1 MTNPSSPIHRL
12 TELCSTLREIEEA
25 AAEKMNLAIAV
36 IKTRNEAGEDI
47 APLVRIL
54 GTSRQTYYTRSKKI
68 TIEHLPAETPTLEQL
83 AEDLKELKS
92 KIKWYETRRDAL
104 LSPALKQTSWKDV
117 ISVTGLSSR
126 AITYR
131 KQDPEGSAEEE

>member
-1 MTNPSSPIHRL
+1 MTTPSSPIHRL

-25 AAEKMNLAIAV
+25 AAEKMTLAIAV
-36 IKTRNEAGEDI
+36 IKKRNEAGEDI

-68 TIEHLPAETPTLEQL
+68 SMEQLPADAPSLEQL
-83 AEDLKELKS
+83 AVDLKELKS
-92 KIKWYETRRDAL
+92 KIKWYESRRDAL

-131 KQDPEGSAEEE
+131 KQNPEENPREE